1 MNRGNMMNFLMSSD
15 DNQKHFD
22 YSLLSSELSEKLQ
35 NYDKQLNRI
44 HQGYSIEVGEV
55 LYNAQQEFS
64 NPKDGNFIKWVEYK
78 GFKSSNAYNYIN
90 IYKAFQSLESISDKE
105 IFLEQSKS
113 LQIEMSKPSAKP
125 GINQMVYDG
134 EITKHKDYIERERE
148 FNEKEEKLNK
158 RVNLQLEIIDQKNDT
173 INKQSEEV
181 RKLRQQEP
189 QVVERTVEKFPEDYE
204 KIKQENEQLKQS
216 NQKLQ
221 RDLKWVQDDLSLTQT
236 QYNLLE
242 SSTAEAKELERKIQS
257 LQSQEKTIV
266 EKMEAVETFYELESN
281 FNDFFDTKMAP
292 MRFKGVAD
300 HLYAT
305 NAVDRIRSMITQA
318 ELWAEEMNKI
328 LPNKNMKI
336 LEGEIIND

>member
-1 MNRGNMMNFLMSSD
+1 MNEI
-15 DNQKHFD
+15 
-22 YSLLSSELSEKLQ
+22 SLSTDLKQIELEINHHKNIAGQSIWEIGRRLNHVKENDLAHGEFIRWIESNLKMDAREAQRFMKVASELPNTDTWSHLGGRALYLISTLPEPERTKEHVTT
-35 NYDKQLNRI
+35 K
-44 HQGYSIEVGEV
+44 GEV
-55 LYNAQQEFS
+55 KTPDEMTVRELQELKRKLKIAEQDVVTKQMDIDRQSKEIKLLKQQET
-64 NPKDGNFIKWVEYK
+64 KVI
-78 GFKSSNAYNYIN
+78 
-90 IYKAFQSLESISDKE
+90 
-105 IFLEQSKS
+105 EQ
-113 LQIEMSKPSAKP
+113 
-125 GINQMVYDG
+125 
-134 EITKHKDYIERERE
+134 
-148 FNEKEEKLNK
+148 
-158 RVNLQLEIIDQKNDT
+158 
-173 INKQSEEV
+173 
-181 RKLRQQEP
+181 
-189 QVVERTVEKFPEDYE
+189 TVEVIPEDYE

-266 EKMEAVETFYELESN
+266 EKMEAVETFYELENN

-292 MRFKGVAD
+292 MRFKGIAN

>member
-1 MNRGNMMNFLMSSD
+1 MKLNEIT
-15 DNQKHFD
+15 NQEEFSYVGMDSRIATMLQAKAYRINQITNKSAFEIGK
-22 YSLLSSELSEKLQ
+22 ELFE
-35 NYDKQLNRI
+35 
-44 HQGYSIEVGEV
+44 
-55 LYNAQQEFS
+55 AQQELAKHGYGFFEEWYRS
-64 NPKDGNFIKWVEYK
+64 L
-78 GFKSSNAYNYIN
+78 GFKTTESYQYIN
-90 IYKAFQSLESISDKE
+90 HYKFISSESEESKIKLFESLPKSI
-105 IFLEQSKS
+105 QV
-113 LQIEMSKPSAKP
+113 EMSKPSAIPEVNEAVISGDIKTHKEYKELEKQLKQQSEQHQRQLAEKDEV
-125 GINQMVYDG
+125 INKTY
-134 EITKHKDYIERERE
+134 
-148 FNEKEEKLNK
+148 EKL
-158 RVNLQLEIIDQKNDT
+158 
-173 INKQSEEV
+173 
-181 RKLRQQEP
+181 RKEQQREP
-189 QVVERTVEKFPEDYE
+189 QVIEKEVIPEDYE

-221 RDLKWVQDDLSLTQT
+221 RDLKWVRDDLSLTQT

-266 EKMEAVETFYELESN
+266 EKMEAVETFYELERN

-292 MRFKGVAD
+292 MRFKGIAN

>member
-1 MNRGNMMNFLMSSD
+1 MNEITLSGDLNIITTEIIQYGTTINISYWEVGRRLRHVKDNDLTHGNFMNYLERIGIAYTDANRLM
-15 DNQKHFD
+15 KI
-22 YSLLSSELSEKLQ
+22 SELP
-35 NYDKQLNRI
+35 N
-44 HQGYSIEVGEV
+44 V
-55 LYNAQQEFS
+55 A
-64 NPKDGNFIKWVEYK
+64 
-78 GFKSSNAYNYIN
+78 
-90 IYKAFQSLESISDKE
+90 
-105 IFLEQSKS
+105 S
-113 LQIEMSKPSAKP
+113 LQTLPKTNLFLISSLPEEERTKEHTTEKGETKKPDEMT
-125 GINQMVYDG
+125 V
-134 EITKHKDYIERERE
+134 
-148 FNEKEEKLNK
+148 KELQQLNK
-158 RVNLQLEIIDQKNDT
+158 RVKLQTDIINQKNDT
-173 INKQSEEV
+173 INKQAEEV

-189 QVVERTVEKFPEDYE
+189 QVVTKTVEKFPEDYE

-221 RDLKWVQDDLSLTQT
+221 RDLKWVRDDLSLTQT

-242 SSTAEAKELERKIQS
+242 NSTAEAKELERKIQS

>member
-1 MNRGNMMNFLMSSD
+1 MNEIA
-15 DNQKHFD
+15 
-22 YSLLSSELSEKLQ
+22 LSGDIKQIELEINHHKNIAGQSIWEIGRR
-35 NYDKQLNRI
+35 LN
-44 HQGYSIEVGEV
+44 HVKENDLAHGE
-55 LYNAQQEFS
+55 
-64 NPKDGNFIKWVEYK
+64 FIKWVESNLKMDVREAQRFMKVASELPNTDTWSHLGGRALYLISTLPEEDRTKEHTTEK
-78 GFKSSNAYNYIN
+78 GETKTP
-90 IYKAFQSLESISDKE
+90 D
-105 IFLEQSKS
+105 
-113 LQIEMSKPSAKP
+113 EMSVRELQGLKKQLNQQAEQHQRQLAEKDDV
-125 GINQMVYDG
+125 INKTY
-134 EITKHKDYIERERE
+134 E
-148 FNEKEEKLNK
+148 
-158 RVNLQLEIIDQKNDT
+158 QLEKAQ
-173 INKQSEEV
+173 
-181 RKLRQQEP
+181 RQQP
-189 QVVERTVEKFPEDYE
+189 KVVERTVEKFPDDYE

-221 RDLKWVQDDLSLTQT
+221 RDLKWVRDDLSLTQT

-257 LQSQEKTIV
+257 LQTQEKTIV

>member
-1 MNRGNMMNFLMSSD
+1 MNEITTNI
-15 DNQKHFD
+15 FD
-22 YSLLSSELSEKLQ
+22 YSLIDRELASSLKDKEIQLSGI
-35 NYDKQLNRI
+35 YGR
-44 HQGYSIEVGEV
+44 YSNEVGKV
-55 LYNAQQEFS
+55 LCEAQQQLADY
-64 NPKDGNFIKWVEYK
+64 NNDGLFEKWYTSI
-78 GFKSSNAYNYIN
+78 GFKKRSVYNYIN
-90 IYKAFQSLESISDKE
+90 IYSEVQSLHGEQRD
-105 IFLEQSKS
+105 IFLEQPKS
-113 LQIEMSKPSAKP
+113 IQIEMSKPSALPKV
-125 GINQMVYDG
+125 NEAVYSG
-134 EITKHKDYIERERE
+134 EITKHKEYKELEKKLKVQEERHQRQLKDKDEVI
-148 FNEKEEKLNK
+148 NNTYK
-158 RVNLQLEIIDQKNDT
+158 QLERAQ
-173 INKQSEEV
+173 
-181 RKLRQQEP
+181 QQEP
-189 QVVERTVEKFPEDYE
+189 TVIEKEVIPEDYE

-221 RDLKWVQDDLSLTQT
+221 RDLEWVQDDLKLKQT
-236 QYNLLE
+236 QYSLLE

-266 EKMEAVETFYELESN
+266 EKMEAVETFYELERN

-292 MRFKGVAD
+292 MRFKGIAN

>member
-1 MNRGNMMNFLMSSD
+1 MNEITKVNFEYALVSEETARLLKSKK
-15 DNQKHFD
+15 NQLDGIYFR
-22 YSLLSSELSEKLQ
+22 YTS
-35 NYDKQLNRI
+35 
-44 HQGYSIEVGEV
+44 EVGQV
-55 LYNAQQEFS
+55 LYEAQQELADYNNDGLFS
-64 NPKDGNFIKWVEYK
+64 KWVEAA
-78 GFKSSNAYNYIN
+78 GFKRQRAYEYIN
-90 IYKAFQSLESISDKE
+90 IYKYAVRITDNEELE
-105 IFLEQSKS
+105 IFEKQPKS
-113 LQIEMSKPSAKP
+113 IQTEMSKPSALPKV
-125 GINQMVYDG
+125 NEAVYSG
-134 EITKHKDYIERERE
+134 EITKHKEYKELEKKLKVQEERHQRQLKDKDEVI
-148 FNEKEEKLNK
+148 NSTYK
-158 RVNLQLEIIDQKNDT
+158 QLERAQ
-173 INKQSEEV
+173 
-181 RKLRQQEP
+181 QQEP
-189 QVVERTVEKFPEDYE
+189 TVIEKEVIPEDYE

-221 RDLKWVQDDLSLTQT
+221 RDLEWVQDDLKLKQT
-236 QYNLLE
+236 QYSLLE

-266 EKMEAVETFYELESN
+266 EKMEAVETFYELERN

-292 MRFKGVAD
+292 MRFKGIAN

>member
-1 MNRGNMMNFLMSSD
+1 MNEITNA
-15 DNQKHFD
+15 HFE
-22 YSLLSSELSEKLQ
+22 YSLVSDETAMLLKSKK
-35 NYDKQLNRI
+35 NQLDGIYFR
-44 HQGYSIEVGEV
+44 YTSEVGQV
-55 LYNAQQEFS
+55 LYEAQQELADY
-64 NPKDGNFIKWVEYK
+64 NNDGLFGKWVEAA
-78 GFKSSNAYNYIN
+78 GFKRQRAYEYIN
-90 IYKAFQSLESISDKE
+90 IYKYAVRITDNDELE
-105 IFLEQSKS
+105 IFEKQPKS
-113 LQIEMSKPSAKP
+113 IQTEMSKPSAIPEVNEAVISGDIKTHKEYKELEKQLKQQSEQHQRQLAEKDEV
-125 GINQMVYDG
+125 INKTY
-134 EITKHKDYIERERE
+134 
-148 FNEKEEKLNK
+148 EKL
-158 RVNLQLEIIDQKNDT
+158 
-173 INKQSEEV
+173 
-181 RKLRQQEP
+181 RKEQQREP
-189 QVVERTVEKFPEDYE
+189 QVIEKKPEDYE
-204 KIKQENEQLKQS
+204 RIKQENEQLKQS

-221 RDLKWVQDDLSLTQT
+221 RDLKWVRDDLSLTQT

-266 EKMEAVETFYELESN
+266 EKMEAVETFYELERN

-292 MRFKGVAD
+292 MRFKGIAN

>member
-1 MNRGNMMNFLMSSD
+1 MNEIILSQDLMVLEEEINSYFELGKKSIWEIGKRLKHIKENDLTHGNFMTWCESRMNMTSKQVNKYIVVYEEFPNWKSTPNLGLENLYLTTKLESERKEEEMRKIERGENSTVR
-15 DNQKHFD
+15 
-22 YSLLSSELSEKLQ
+22 ELK
-35 NYDKQLNRI
+35 KQLKEQSEQ
-44 HQGYSIEVGEV
+44 HQRQLAEKDEVINKTYEQ
-55 LYNAQQEFS
+55 LEKAQQE
-64 NPKDGNFIKWVEYK
+64 PTVIK
-78 GFKSSNAYNYIN
+78 
-90 IYKAFQSLESISDKE
+90 KE
-105 IFLEQSKS
+105 VI
-113 LQIEMSKPSAKP
+113 
-125 GINQMVYDG
+125 
-134 EITKHKDYIERERE
+134 
-148 FNEKEEKLNK
+148 
-158 RVNLQLEIIDQKNDT
+158 
-173 INKQSEEV
+173 
-181 RKLRQQEP
+181 
-189 QVVERTVEKFPEDYE
+189 PEDYE

-221 RDLKWVQDDLSLTQT
+221 RDLEWVQDDLKLKQT
-236 QYNLLE
+236 QYSLLE

-266 EKMEAVETFYELESN
+266 EKMEAVETFYELERN

-292 MRFKGVAD
+292 MRFKGIAN

>member
-1 MNRGNMMNFLMSSD
+1 MNEITLSTDLKQIELEINHHKNIAGQSIWEIGRRLNHVKENDLAHGEFRKWHESLGIDKDFASKSMRVAVELPNVETFRHLGATALSIISTLPEEERTKEHVTNKGEVKTPDEMTVRELQDLKKQLKQKDELIESLGDSMHDFEVYAKELEDENEKLK
-15 DNQKHFD
+15 NQKP
-22 YSLLSSELSEKLQ
+22 
-35 NYDKQLNRI
+35 
-44 HQGYSIEVGEV
+44 
-55 LYNAQQEFS
+55 QE
-64 NPKDGNFIKWVEYK
+64 PTVI
-78 GFKSSNAYNYIN
+78 
-90 IYKAFQSLESISDKE
+90 
-105 IFLEQSKS
+105 
-113 LQIEMSKPSAKP
+113 
-125 GINQMVYDG
+125 
-134 EITKHKDYIERERE
+134 
-148 FNEKEEKLNK
+148 EKE
-158 RVNLQLEIIDQKNDT
+158 VI
-173 INKQSEEV
+173 
-181 RKLRQQEP
+181 
-189 QVVERTVEKFPEDYE
+189 PEDYE

-221 RDLKWVQDDLSLTQT
+221 RDLEWVQDDLKLKQT
-236 QYNLLE
+236 QYSLLE

-266 EKMEAVETFYELESN
+266 EKMEAVETFYELERN

-292 MRFKGVAD
+292 MRFKGIAN

>member
-1 MNRGNMMNFLMSSD
+1 MNTLDKFNEALPVFNYSVLSD
-15 DNQKHFD
+15 
-22 YSLLSSELSEKLQ
+22 EEKLKTLE
-35 NYDKQLNRI
+35 NEKRLDEIFNKYRPEI
-44 HQGYSIEVGEV
+44 GEV
-55 LYNAQQEFS
+55 LYDQQQVLANHHKGVFAEWYKSKGFKRWKVYDYINKYKYVLRISEDPEKLEMFDDIPSSLQSEMAKPSAIPEVNQKVFEGDITAHKDYKEIEMHYQQQLKEQAESHKRQLAEKDEVINKTYEQLEKAQQE
-64 NPKDGNFIKWVEYK
+64 PTVI
-78 GFKSSNAYNYIN
+78 
-90 IYKAFQSLESISDKE
+90 
-105 IFLEQSKS
+105 
-113 LQIEMSKPSAKP
+113 
-125 GINQMVYDG
+125 
-134 EITKHKDYIERERE
+134 
-148 FNEKEEKLNK
+148 EKE
-158 RVNLQLEIIDQKNDT
+158 VIPD
-173 INKQSEEV
+173 
-181 RKLRQQEP
+181 
-189 QVVERTVEKFPEDYE
+189 DYE
-204 KIKQENEQLKQS
+204 QVKQENEQLKQS

-221 RDLKWVQDDLSLTQT
+221 RDLKWVRDDLSLTQT

-266 EKMEAVETFYELESN
+266 EKMEAVETFYELERN

-292 MRFKGVAD
+292 MRFKGIAN

>member
-1 MNRGNMMNFLMSSD
+1 MNEIVLSD
-15 DNQKHFD
+15 DLKVIEEEIYSYFELGKKSVWEIGKRLKHIKENDLTHGQFMKWCQVK
-22 YSLLSSELSEKLQ
+22 LGISSKQANKYISVFEEFPNWKSTPNLGLENLYLTTKLEGESKQEEIKNIEEGNPSTVKELEKKLKEQSEQHQRQLAEKDEVINKTYEKL
-35 NYDKQLNRI
+35 
-44 HQGYSIEVGEV
+44 E
-55 LYNAQQEFS
+55 
-64 NPKDGNFIKWVEYK
+64 
-78 GFKSSNAYNYIN
+78 KS
-90 IYKAFQSLESISDKE
+90 
-105 IFLEQSKS
+105 
-113 LQIEMSKPSAKP
+113 
-125 GINQMVYDG
+125 
-134 EITKHKDYIERERE
+134 
-148 FNEKEEKLNK
+148 
-158 RVNLQLEIIDQKNDT
+158 
-173 INKQSEEV
+173 
-181 RKLRQQEP
+181 QQEP
-189 QVVERTVEKFPEDYE
+189 TVIEKEVIPEDYE

-221 RDLKWVQDDLSLTQT
+221 RDLEWVQDDLKLKQT
-236 QYNLLE
+236 QYSLLE

-266 EKMEAVETFYELESN
+266 EKMEAVETFYELENN

-292 MRFKGVAD
+292 MRFKGIAN